1 MKNKLAMLAAAA
13 AAALGIGVCVAA
25 AGQAPAA
32 GGTQVQLREE
42 SAPSINLTMEQRHI
56 IKEIILKD
64 LKVPKTTADAPVEVG
79 AAVPDAVSLQSFPPE
94 VAQKVPQVKAHAFFV
109 KDDQVIVVDPKN
121 KQVSDV

>member
-1 MKNKLAMLAAAA
+1 MKNMLLLA
-13 AAALGIGVCVAA
+13 AAALGIGACAAA

-32 GGTQVQLREE
+32 GGGAQVQLREE
-42 SAPSINLTMEQRHI
+42 AAPSINLTMEQRHI

-79 AAVPDAVSLQSFPPE
+79 AAVPDAVSLQPFPAE

-109 KDDQVIVVDPKN
+109 KDDLVIVVDPKN
-121 KQVSDV
+121 KQVSDVIK